1 MKAKVLLLIM
11 VCLTTFSFGTYAQDK
26 NSKKNSKEEIV
37 FEVPMDCHSCQKKIE
52 KNIPFEKGVS
62 NLKVDFDSKTVM
74 VQYNP
79 NKTNVGNLQK
89 AFEKLGYKASLY
101 TPEEQKN

>member
-1 MKAKVLLLIM
+1 MKARVFLLIM
-11 VCLTTFSFGTYAQDK
+11 VCLTTISFGTYAQDK
-26 NSKKNSKEEIV
+26 KEKKNNKEEVI
-37 FEVPMDCHSCQKKIE
+37 FDVPMTCHNCQKKIE

-62 NLKVDFDSKTVM
+62 NMKVDLDSKTVM

-89 AFEKLGYKASLY
+89 AFAKLGYEANIHA
-101 TPEEQKN
+101 PEEQKN